1 MFRIDSF
8 RNRLLILF
16 AGMSFILGL
25 CITLYIGKTA
35 SAQMSKSS
43 GQTLYIAAKSISNTL
58 ANSLTERERE
68 LVLLSQS
75 PFFAEADF
83 QNPRVQQ
90 QLDQVKTSYK
100 YYAWIG
106 IADPDGQ
113 VAVAANQLLQGA
125 DVSERPWFIH
135 GSKQV
140 YLGDVHKAVL
150 LAKKIKAINPNEP
163 MRFIDFATP
172 IYDPHT
178 KKLKGV
184 LAAHADWSW
193 ASHVLS
199 SSLSEN
205 SAQRGIE
212 VFIVN
217 QQGEILYPFK
227 SIGQVQPPVSKKH
240 KANYFVDNWSEDQ
253 QYLTTDVPV
262 LSQTQMNLGWHV
274 VIRQPMSMALTDVK
288 SLQHKILAIGFILS
302 LLLLLLTYKLANR
315 FSRPIETLAQSAHA
329 VEKGQEDIRFETQ
342 TSIREIKGLSQSLQ
356 SMTDTLLTQKHQLLD
371 ANATLEQKVAE
382 RTHELQVAN
391 VELAHIARYDA
402 LTGLHNR
409 RAFNDYLS
417 YLFTQMSR
425 TEQTYAVL
433 LMDIDFFKKVND
445 SFGHEVGD
453 QVLQRVAEIL
463 PTSLRITDFVARLGG
478 EEFIALL
485 PATTLEGAMYLAE
498 KIRSAI
504 EQESIIDNHP
514 VSLSIGVSLAQVDD
528 IDMNDAIRRADQCLY
543 RAKQQGRNRVISLI
557 TDAMDCLT

>member
-1 MFRIDSF
+1 MQMNIFRIDSF
-8 RNRLLILF
+8 RNRLLVLF
-16 AGMSFILGL
+16 AGMSFMFGL

-35 SAQMSKSS
+35 SAQMSQTS

-68 LVLLSQS
+68 MVLLSQS

-83 QNPRVQQ
+83 HNPRVQQ
-90 QLDQVKTSYK
+90 QLEQVKKSYK
-100 YYAWIG
+100 YYAWLG
-106 IADPDGQ
+106 IANTQGQ
-113 VAVAANQLLQGA
+113 VVVAANHLLEGA

-135 GSKQV
+135 GVNQV

-163 MRFIDFATP
+163 LRFIDFATP
-172 IYDPHT
+172 IYDPST
-178 KKLKGV
+178 QKIKGV

-217 QQGEILYPFK
+217 QHGEILYPFK
-227 SIGQVQPPVSKKH
+227 SIGQVQPPAFQ
-240 KANYFVDNWSEDQ
+240 ANRGHYFLHNWNEKQ

-262 LSQTQMNLGWHV
+262 LSQTKSNLGWHV
-274 VIRQPMSMALTDVK
+274 IIRQPISIALAEVK
-288 SLQHKILAIGFILS
+288 SLQHKILALGFILS
-302 LLLLLLTYKLANR
+302 LLLLLLTYKLANK
-315 FSRPIETLAQSAHA
+315 FSRPIELLADSAHA
-329 VEKGQEDIRFETQ
+329 VEKGQEDIQFEAQ
-342 TSIREIKGLSQSLQ
+342 TSIREIQGLSQSLQ
-356 SMTDTLLTQKHQLLD
+356 SMTDTLLTQKHQLQD

-425 TEQTYAVL
+425 TQQTYAVL

-445 SFGHEVGD
+445 TFGHETGD

-463 PTSLRITDFVARLGG
+463 PTALRITDFVARLGG

-485 PATTLEGAMYLAE
+485 PVTSLDGAAVLAE
-498 KIRSAI
+498 KIRSTI
-504 EQESIIDNHP
+504 EQEQIIVNHAI
-514 VSLSIGVSLAQVDD
+514 SLSIGVSVVQLDD
-528 IDMNDAIRRADQCLY
+528 TDMNDAIRRADKNLY
-543 RAKQQGRNRVISLI
+543 MAKQQGRNRVIS
-557 TDAMDCLT
+557 

>member
-68 LVLLSQS
+68 MVLLSQS

-184 LAAHADWSW
+184 LAVHADWSW

-274 VIRQPMSMALTDVK
+274 VIRQPMSMALTEVK

-417 YLFTQMSR
+417 YLFTQTSR

-463 PTSLRITDFVARLGG
+463 PTTLRITDFVARLGG

-485 PATTLEGAMYLAE
+485 PATTLEGAMHLAE
-498 KIRSAI
+498 KIRSTI

-528 IDMNDAIRRADQCLY
+528 ADMNDAIRRADQCLY

-557 TDAMDCLT
+557 TDATDCLA